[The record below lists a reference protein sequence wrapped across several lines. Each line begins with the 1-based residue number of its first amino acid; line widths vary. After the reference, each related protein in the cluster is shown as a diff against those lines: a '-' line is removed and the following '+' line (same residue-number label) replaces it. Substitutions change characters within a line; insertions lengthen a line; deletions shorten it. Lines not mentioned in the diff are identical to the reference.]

1 MEAFGTFLPLILI
14 FVVFYFLLIR
24 PQQRKVKQHK
34 EMLSNLKR
42 GDKIVTSGGIIGTI
56 NKVAD
61 NRELTLEVAENV
73 EIKIASGM
81 VADLYSIP
89 EVQKNYRITD
99 NREGWA
105 IAGLSSGGI
114 CAFTVA
120 WQRPDK
126 FSKVV
131 SHIGSFTN
139 IRGGHLYSDLV
150 RQSSVKPIRIFL
162 QDGSNDLNLR
172 PGNWWIANQQLADSL
187 DFAGYDYMTVWGDGG
202 HDLEHGGAIFPD
214 TMRWLWR
221 DYDSRP

>member
-81 VADLYSIP
+81 VADLYAMP
-89 EVQKNYRITD
+89 EVQKKEPPKNENKST
-99 NREGWA
+99 
-105 IAGLSSGGI
+105 SG
-114 CAFTVA
+114 
-120 WQRPDK
+120 
-126 FSKVV
+126 FSL
-131 SHIGSFTN
+131 F
-139 IRGGHLYSDLV
+139 
-150 RQSSVKPIRIFL
+150 
-162 QDGSNDLNLR
+162 
-172 PGNWWIANQQLADSL
+172 
-187 DFAGYDYMTVWGDGG
+187 
-202 HDLEHGGAIFPD
+202 
-214 TMRWLWR
+214 
-221 DYDSRP
+221 SRKK